1 MVNATILHSASV
13 TIENTDTTIEGTC
26 CTGFEQGDFRY
37 LRKYRYWC
45 SGKIFILWASCVLV
59 LWRGNKVRPERWP
72 YFFRAPR
79 TLLAACSLFRSHIGL
94 DMIEL
99 RPKKRTQSFRCREN
113 SSLPRSIRLDSLISK
128 PSLSDFLGIYT
139 FFLASHSVPSV
150 NPAVTQHDHSPHSFP
165 LLSLQNGIGPQTPR
179 PEKKRDRAKRK
190 ISRHMG
196 KQVKQMKWTIYFLLR
211 RVRFM
216 QHSFGVHIAATHVFE
231 LAFDIKTCD
240 EAQLENPSH
249 VDAETKKGNERQSIW
264 MWPAI
269 PADQHDCIYKVK
281 AGKKSWDE
289 LGNQTCP
296 TYREAS

>member
-1 MVNATILHSASV
+1 MALPFPISAYFARCLLAVSLAYRVGHDWTPTKKKGRRVSDAGKTVHYHDPFASIPSSPSLRFQIFSAS
-13 TIENTDTTIEGTC
+13 
-26 CTGFEQGDFRY
+26 
-37 LRKYRYWC
+37 
-45 SGKIFILWASCVLV
+45 KIFPGVPFGALRES
-59 LWRGNKVRPERWP
+59 GGDPTRPLTTFISPAFVGKWHRP
-72 YFFRAPR
+72 PNAP
-79 TLLAACSLFRSHIGL
+79 
-94 DMIEL
+94 
-99 RPKKRTQSFRCREN
+99 
-113 SSLPRSIRLDSLISK
+113 PR
-128 PSLSDFLGIYT
+128 
-139 FFLASHSVPSV
+139 
-150 NPAVTQHDHSPHSFP
+150 
-165 LLSLQNGIGPQTPR
+165 
-179 PEKKRDRAKRK
+179 KKRDRAKRK

-231 LAFDIKTCD
+231 LALDIKTCD
-240 EAQLENPSH
+240 EAQLENPLH
-249 VDAETKKGNERQSIW
+249 VDAETKKGNERQLRW